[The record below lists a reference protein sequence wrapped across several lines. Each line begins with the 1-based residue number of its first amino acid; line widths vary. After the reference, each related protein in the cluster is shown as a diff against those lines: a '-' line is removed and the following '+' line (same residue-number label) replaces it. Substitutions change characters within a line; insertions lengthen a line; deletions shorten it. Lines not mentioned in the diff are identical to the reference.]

1 MKEPRLASVYYPAI
15 IERATDGFAVF
26 FPDLP
31 GCTSF
36 GATEQQA
43 AENAEEALTGHLVVS
58 AEYGDTFAAPS
69 PLDAIPHDP
78 EVDEAARILVRADL
92 PGKSVRINI
101 TLDEGLV
108 AAIDKV
114 AKNRSGFLADAARSA
129 LREKRLG

>member
-1 MKEPRLASVYYPAI
+1 MAIVYYPAI
-15 IERATDGFAVF
+15 VERSADGFGVF

-36 GATEQQA
+36 GATEQEA
-43 AENAEEALTGHLVVS
+43 AENAEEALVGHLIVS
-58 AEYGDTFAAPS
+58 AEYGDIFASPS
-69 PLDAIPHDP
+69 PLDAISRDSDI
-78 EVDEAARILVRADL
+78 DEAARILVRAEL
-92 PGKSVRINI
+92 PGKSIRINV

-114 AKNRSGFLADAARSA
+114 AKNRSGFLADAARTA

>member
-1 MKEPRLASVYYPAI
+1 MKEIKLASVYYPAI
-15 IERATDGFAVF
+15 LERATDGFAVF

-78 EVDEAARILVRADL
+78 EVDEAARILVRAEL
-92 PGKSVRINI
+92 PGKAVRINI